1 MADLETRPGAAA
13 VGAGVG
19 AAAGVAYTAANSE
32 AVQQGMSSLGEALSA
47 SEMVWTD
54 TSRSQV
60 DASKTN

>member
-1 MADLETRPGAAA
+1 
-13 VGAGVG
+13 
-19 AAAGVAYTAANSE
+19 VAYTAANSE

-60 DASKTN
+60 DASETN